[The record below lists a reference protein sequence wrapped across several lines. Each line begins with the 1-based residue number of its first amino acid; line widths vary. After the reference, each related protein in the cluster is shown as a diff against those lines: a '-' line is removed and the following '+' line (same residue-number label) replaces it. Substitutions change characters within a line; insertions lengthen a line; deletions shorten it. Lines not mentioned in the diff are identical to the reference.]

1 MSLPLPFDLRPG
13 QGSQRRCSSGGR
25 AGLRR
30 GIRRRSLSRMATWDD
45 VRELALSLPE
55 ASEHVSRGHLEWK
68 VHAKAFV
75 VERPLRRAD
84 LDALGITE
92 QHGPVLAAKTE
103 DEAVKLALIA
113 EDPTVFFT
121 TPHFDG
127 YATVLVHLD
136 RIPRRRL
143 SELVAEA
150 WAATAPD
157 KLVREY
163 LRDNV
168 D

>member
-1 MSLPLPFDLRPG
+1 
-13 QGSQRRCSSGGR
+13 
-25 AGLRR
+25 
-30 GIRRRSLSRMATWDD
+30 MATWDE

-55 ASEHVSRGHLEWK
+55 ASEHASRGNLEWK
-68 VHAKAFV
+68 VRTKAFV
-75 VERPLRRAD
+75 LERPLRRAD
-84 LDALGITE
+84 LDALGIDA
-92 QHGPVLAAKTE
+92 QAGPVLAGKTE
-103 DEAVKLALIA
+103 DEAVKLALVA

-150 WAATAPD
+150 WAATAPE

>member
-1 MSLPLPFDLRPG
+1 
-13 QGSQRRCSSGGR
+13 
-25 AGLRR
+25 
-30 GIRRRSLSRMATWDD
+30 MATWDD
-45 VRELALSLPE
+45 VRELALGLPE
-55 ASEHVSRGHLEWK
+55 ASEHVSRGNLEWK
-68 VHAKAFV
+68 VRGKAFV
-75 VERPLRRAD
+75 LERPLRRAD
-84 LDALGITE
+84 LVALGID
-92 QHGPVLAAKTE
+92 QQAGPVLAAKTE
-103 DEAVKLALIA
+103 DEAVKLALVA

-136 RIPRRRL
+136 RILRRRL

-150 WAATAPD
+150 WAAAAPE